1 MKKRWIVLFA
11 GIVLL
16 VLGLM
21 NAGSAG
27 KTFYSKVVVIE
38 GQRIELPMKVSEFV
52 ELTDVDLVINE
63 GAVLKSKD
71 YVMVSAGGFGVGI
84 YNDSKESKGWMECQ
98 VLGISQNMNQVK
110 SGAEAIIFPDGF
122 NVGLQ
127 IEKESFLLHP
137 QTNGTSIKGNVSIT
151 EDESGTTMIVHMG
164 KRLVDLSAD
173 WKNTSEQVIYPVR
186 IVVENNVITQI
197 EMVFVDTN

>member
-27 KTFYSKVVVIE
+27 KTFYSKVVVID

-127 IEKESFLLHP
+127 IEKESFVLHP
-137 QTNGTSIKGNVSIT
+137 QALGSSIRGDVSIG
-151 EDESGTTMIVHMG
+151 EDDSTMTVYIG
-164 KRLVDLSAD
+164 KRWVDLGAD
-173 WKNTSEQVIYPVR
+173 
-186 IVVENNVITQI
+186 
-197 EMVFVDTN
+197 